1 MGNRGGRPRRST
13 GGPPANLLAMI
24 ALAAGAVLV
33 VLAIIQG
40 VQQLGG

>member
-1 MGNRGGRPRRST
+1 MSDPHERARQT
-13 GGPPANLLAMI
+13 GVFPNNILAMI

-40 VQQLGG
+40 VQQQ